1 MVHLL
6 LFSGVQ
12 APLQVRYSRPAKP
25 KYDLPPLVHRAL
37 HTALDSKPASASY
50 DAGADLLII
59 PRPGTLHKHS
69 WDACSLADYDVT
81 VKIQIVNK
89 GTAASYAAE
98 VSKALQTL
106 AEHKGL
112 ELLDTVLVGL
122 PKDEPASTWVEFWK
136 TITSGEIKDVKNW
149 GTLNLLEPILAELVT
164 IKAPVANELN
174 TTDCYTLPQDYTAFA
189 SSHRI
194 QLWAS
199 GGGAGPDPLPAADL
213 HNLLH
218 EFKSVLGGL
227 VPAKSTPALSSIIP
241 VAADGSSFCG
251 QAKPDVAVDWVVT
264 YTLLSRTRNIVKD
277 KGYIVSAESA

>member
-25 KYDLPPLVHRAL
+25 KADLPPLVHRAL

-50 DAGADLLII
+50 EASSDLLII

-69 WDACSLADYDVT
+69 WDECSLADYDVT
-81 VKIQIVNK
+81 VKVQIVNK
-89 GTAASYAAE
+89 GTAASYAAF
-98 VSKALQTL
+98 VGKALETL

-112 ELLDTVLVGL
+112 EQLDTVLVGL
-122 PKDEPASTWVEFWK
+122 PEDEDASTWAEFWK
-136 TITSGEIKDVKNW
+136 TITSGGTKNIKSW
-149 GTLNLLEPILAELVT
+149 GTLNLLEPILAELVAV
-164 IKAPVANELN
+164 KAPVANELN
-174 TTDCYTLPQDYTAFA
+174 TTDCYTLPKEYTAFA
-189 SSHRI
+189 SSHGI

-199 GGGAGPDPLPAADL
+199 GGGAGANPLPAADL

-227 VPAKSTPALSSIIP
+227 VPASSAPTLSSIIP
-241 VAADGSSFCG
+241 LAADGSSFVE
-251 QAKPDVAVDWVVT
+251 QPKPAVAVDWVVT